1 MGEVQAGSGD
11 KQADTQGVRQSAR
24 RVALDAQ
31 DKVKKR
37 RLERDKRLSAL
48 GIEVAVALGERDAAV
63 ARCERRAGAA
73 LRAMTDDEGLEL
85 AHAILW
91 CGEGL
96 TRRDASRLRAAHA
109 DTASES
115 AAAREARLSSVDTGS
130 PD

>member
-1 MGEVQAGSGD
+1 MGEMQAGPGD

-48 GIEVAVALGERDAAV
+48 GIQVAVALGERDAAV

-73 LRAMTDDEGLEL
+73 LRAMTDDEGLAL
-85 AHAILW
+85 VQAVLW

-96 TRRDASRLRAAHA
+96 TRREASRLRAVHA
-109 DTASES
+109 SASES
-115 AAAREARLSSVDTGS
+115 ATAAPEPQLPANVTS

>member
-1 MGEVQAGSGD
+1 MGEMQTVPAD

-37 RLERDKRLSAL
+37 RLERDKRLSAW
-48 GIEVAVALGERDAAV
+48 GIQVAVALGERDAAV

-109 DTASES
+109 DTVIES
-115 AAAREARLSSVDTGS
+115 VAAREAWLPSVDTGR
-130 PD
+130 PG